1 MTSTQ
6 PDLGSLVKPLIGT
19 MTTKAT
25 TALGAALLAS
35 APTGLLTNDQATQIA
50 TAVVG
55 LGLLLGSVV
64 WSWIKVK
71 LDAKKLV
78 AAAATGDPKAD
89 PADPA
94 THAAIAASIADPSSP
109 ITAKAA
115 S

>member
-1 MTSTQ
+1 MNTQ

-25 TALGAALLAS
+25 TALGAFLLAS
-35 APTGLLTNDQATQIA
+35 VPTGVLSSDQAAQIA
-50 TAVVG
+50 GSVVG
-55 LGLLLGSVV
+55 LGLLIGSVA

-89 PADPA
+89 PSALSSHA
-94 THAAIAASIADPSSP
+94 AVAAAIADPRSP
-109 ITAKAA
+109 ITAKA
-115 S
+115 